1 MVVIPFLAAVVPAA
15 VWLSGGKPNK
25 EVNMKYVYVSEDFSI
40 GSIIPDED
48 PIFPGI
54 PVEQRYSAEFL
65 EHCIA
70 VEDSVVEAIEAGS
83 KYDPESGTFYVPEP
97 PLPPSV
103 DENTDQPINPEAGET
118 HKTYA
123 EKLAALEAEN
133 KQLTSKLNAAIQ
145 SNQML
150 EDCLVEMA
158 EIVYA

>member
-1 MVVIPFLAAVVPAA
+1 
-15 VWLSGGKPNK
+15 
-25 EVNMKYVYVSEDFSI
+25 MKYVYINEDFSV
-40 GSIIPDED
+40 GSTIPDED

-54 PVEQRYSAEFL
+54 PVEQRFSAEFL
-65 EHCIA
+65 KQCIA
-70 VEDSVVEAIEAGS
+70 VEDSVADAIEAGS

-97 PLPPSV
+97 PPPPSV
-103 DENTDQPINPEAGET
+103 EENPDQPINPDAGES

-123 EKLAALEAEN
+123 EKLAALETEN
-133 KQLTSKLNAAIQ
+133 RQLNSKLAATIQ

>member
-1 MVVIPFLAAVVPAA
+1 
-15 VWLSGGKPNK
+15 
-25 EVNMKYVYVSEDFSI
+25 MKYVYVDEDFSA
-40 GSIIPDED
+40 GNIIPEED
-48 PIFPGI
+48 PIFPGVPI
-54 PVEQRYSAEFL
+54 DQRYSAEFL
-65 EHCIA
+65 KQCIA
-70 VEDSVVEAIEAGS
+70 VEDSVAEAIEAGS

-97 PLPPSV
+97 PPPPSV
-103 DENTDQPINPEAGET
+103 EENPDQPVDPEAGES

-133 KQLTSKLNAAIQ
+133 KRLTSKLDATIQ

>member
-1 MVVIPFLAAVVPAA
+1 
-15 VWLSGGKPNK
+15 
-25 EVNMKYVYVSEDFSI
+25 MKYVYINEDFSV

-65 EHCIA
+65 KQCIA
-70 VEDSVVEAIEAGS
+70 VEDTVAEAIEAGS
-83 KYDPESGTFYVPEP
+83 KYDPETGTFYVPEP
-97 PLPPSV
+97 PNV
-103 DENTDQPINPEAGET
+103 EENPDQPINPDAGET
-118 HKTYA
+118 QKTYA
-123 EKLAALEAEN
+123 EKLAALEEEN
-133 KQLTSKLNAAIQ
+133 KQLTAKLDATIQ

>member
-1 MVVIPFLAAVVPAA
+1 MVVVPFLAVVVPAA

-25 EVNMKYVYVSEDFSI
+25 EVNMKYVYVSEDFSV

-54 PVEQRYSAEFL
+54 PVEQRYSTEFL
-65 EHCIA
+65 RQCIA
-70 VEDSVVEAIEAGS
+70 VEDSVAEAIEAGP
-83 KYDPESGTFYVPEP
+83 KYDPESGMFYAPEP
-97 PLPPSV
+97 PSV
-103 DENTDQPINPEAGET
+103 EENPDQPVDPDAGET

-133 KQLTSKLNAAIQ
+133 KQLTSKLDAAIQ

>member
-1 MVVIPFLAAVVPAA
+1 
-15 VWLSGGKPNK
+15 
-25 EVNMKYVYVSEDFSI
+25 MKYVYVSEDFSV

-54 PVEQRYSAEFL
+54 PVEQRYSTEFL

-97 PLPPSV
+97 PSV
-103 DENTDQPINPEAGET
+103 DENPDQPINPGAGESQ
-118 HKTYA
+118 KTYA
-123 EKLAALEAEN
+123 EKLAAIEAEN
-133 KQLTSKLNAAIQ
+133 KQLTSKLDAAIQ

>member
-1 MVVIPFLAAVVPAA
+1 MVVVPFLAVVVPAA

-65 EHCIA
+65 KQCIA
-70 VEDSVVEAIEAGS
+70 VEDSVAEAIEAGS
-83 KYDPESGTFYVPEP
+83 KYDPESGMFYVPEP
-97 PLPPSV
+97 PSV
-103 DENTDQPINPEAGET
+103 EENPDQPVDPDAGET

-123 EKLAALEAEN
+123 EKLASLEAEN
-133 KQLTSKLNAAIQ
+133 KRLTSKLDATIQ